1 MNNKVNISSRFNNTT
16 STNKILI
23 IIMTAILL
31 FIIFY
36 LAFNVN
42 KNYLANS
49 KYQTL
54 ISPYIEIDQQ
64 TEPISKYVHGS
75 VNGTEIS
82 FSFWLKV
89 NEFIPSNQNSSNPLN
104 ILFGLSNN
112 IYVGIDKQ
120 TNTLSISVKGHNKF
134 TNIQL
139 ENIPF
144 YTWTQY
150 IITITHQYISI
161 YQNGE
166 LLKTELLTSGPL
178 ISHMYNVFTNVS
190 KNDPMFKAE
199 IGNLYYIGKTL
210 SKKDIEILSQQIPKI
225 PKQVK

>member
-1 MNNKVNISSRFNNTT
+1 MNNKVNISSHFNNTT

-23 IIMTAILL
+23 VIMTAIIL
-31 FIIFY
+31 FVVFY

-54 ISPYIEIDQQ
+54 ISPYMEIDQQ
-64 TEPISKYVHGS
+64 TESISKYVHGS
-75 VNGTEIS
+75 ANGTELS

-89 NEFIPSNQNSSNPLN
+89 SNFRPNRRNLSNPLN

-120 TNTLSISVKGHNKF
+120 TNTLSVIVKGHNGN
-134 TNIQL
+134 TVVEL

-150 IITITHQYISI
+150 IITVTHQYISI
-161 YQNGE
+161 YHNGQ

-178 ISHMYNVFTNVS
+178 ISHMYNVFTNVE

-199 IGNLYYIGKTL
+199 IANLYYIGKTL

-225 PKQVK
+225 PKESK